1 MDGIDGTVARHGTGD
16 SEQVTDLMIAAGI
29 WLARADQ
36 GREARQGRAD
46 RPRQPEKTLAVSVTV
61 SVSVTVAVSP
71 RSVLERFFGVLQ
83 RPTHRLKLRDPR
95 GNHQIGHPVRI
106 ARAIVPCRCH
116 RAIDAIRAT
125 TGTIGRAN
133 CAKK

>member
-1 MDGIDGTVARHGTGD
+1 V
-16 SEQVTDLMIAAGI
+16 
-29 WLARADQ
+29 
-36 GREARQGRAD
+36 
-46 RPRQPEKTLAVSVTV
+46 PVTV

-106 ARAIVPCRCH
+106 ARAIACH

-125 TGTIGRAN
+125 IGIGRRGVVINKIFASQFIAAPHN
-133 CAKK
+133 RTGINRGKVGFVPAGTTEENKTAKHWGPTRTSP